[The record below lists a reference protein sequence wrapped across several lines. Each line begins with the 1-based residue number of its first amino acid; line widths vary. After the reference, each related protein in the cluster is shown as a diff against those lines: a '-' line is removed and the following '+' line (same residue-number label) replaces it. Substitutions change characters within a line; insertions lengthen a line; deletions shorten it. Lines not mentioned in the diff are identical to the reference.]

1 MHGIKF
7 IDIEQN
13 EMTIWHQNTVIEID
27 IEGDGSQYIL
37 LNKEDVIYLKEE
49 LERLIKKLDDE

>member
-1 MHGIKF
+1 MYGKKF
-7 IDIEQN
+7 IDVEQN
-13 EMTIWHQNTVIEID
+13 EMTISYRNTVIEFY

-37 LNKEDVIYLKEE
+37 LDKKNVINLKEE